1 MKPICRAFNA
11 GYDFVF
17 ELRHHPLPE
26 GETILAKSF
35 QTHGNSHVGVFDSAL
50 RAKLLQSE
58 FAVWIVDVR
67 SKTVRFEHHAFR
79 HVCQPAVHGP
89 AKNSEGDTATAE
101 MRGDRKSVGTRADNY
116 GFNHSLRNEPL
127 YVVSVDC
134 RGRRDPQMGSTSNA
148 GPESGDCPDTP
159 RGAVPCGTR
168 PQTG

>member
-35 QTHGNSHVGVFDSAL
+35 QTHGNPHVSVFDSAL

-67 SKTVRFEHHAFR
+67 SETVRFEHHAFR
-79 HVCQPAVHGP
+79 HVCQPAVHRP
-89 AKNSEGDTATAE
+89 AENSEGDTATAE
-101 MRGDRKSVGTRADNY
+101 MRGHRKSVRSRSDNY
-116 GFNHSLRNEPL
+116 TFDHIVSDEILSVISAYSCVPRNPPK
-127 YVVSVDC
+127 
-134 RGRRDPQMGSTSNA
+134 GRSCDI
-148 GPESGDCPDTP
+148 
-159 RGAVPCGTR
+159 VPN
-168 PQTG
+168 